1 MAQMRHTKFFSLIV
15 MLCAGNILPK
25 LQMLKTTHGD
35 TLKFTRKFNRIVGRY
50 FPIAVV

>member
-1 MAQMRHTKFFSLIV
+1 

-35 TLKFTRKFNRIVGRY
+35 TLKFTRKFE
-50 FPIAVV
+50 PIAVSYFPNVVV